1 MFKGLGNFASMMK
14 QAQGIQDRM
23 SKLQEEM
30 GQLRVEASAG
40 GGMVRVEANGQQKIL
55 AIQLEDS
62 LLENPDRE
70 MLEDLLVAATNQA
83 LDKSREAAAEEM
95 AKLTGNLDIP
105 GLGDALSQMGL
116 DMPGSGPNAG
126 S

>member
-1 MFKGLGNFASMMK
+1 MGALHVEGSAS
-14 QAQGIQDRM
+14 
-23 SKLQEEM
+23 
-30 GQLRVEASAG
+30 

-55 AIQLEDS
+55 AIHLEDS

-70 MLEDLLVAATNQA
+70 MLEDLVVAATNQA